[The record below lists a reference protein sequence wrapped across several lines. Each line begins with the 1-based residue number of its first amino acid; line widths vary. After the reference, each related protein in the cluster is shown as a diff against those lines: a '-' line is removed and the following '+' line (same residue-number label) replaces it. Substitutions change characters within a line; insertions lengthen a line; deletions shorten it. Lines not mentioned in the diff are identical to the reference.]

1 MSGAGGLF
9 ITFEGVEGAGKST
22 QIRQAAS
29 WLGELSHAVTITR
42 EPGGTPLG
50 TKIRTLV
57 LHLDEPVAP
66 RAELLLY
73 AADRAQHMAEVVEPA
88 LAAGRIVLCDRHA
101 DSLVAY
107 QAFGRGI
114 DRDLVDEL
122 NRIATNGRRPDLTVV
137 LDLDPAAGLRRA
149 VSRGEPDRLERED
162 LAFHERVRNGFLAI
176 AHQEPDRVK
185 VIPGDRPPEAVWL
198 DVQNAIVGRLAL
210 RA

>member
-1 MSGAGGLF
+1 MF

-22 QIRQAAS
+22 QIQRAAA
-29 WLGELSHAVTITR
+29 WLGTNGHDVTITR

-50 TKIRTLV
+50 RGIRTLV
-57 LHLDEPVAP
+57 LHTDEPIAA

-88 LAAGRIVLCDRHA
+88 LAAGGIVLCDRHA

-114 DRDLVDEL
+114 ERSLVDEL
-122 NRIATNGRRPDLTVV
+122 NRIATGGRRPDLTLV
-137 LDLDPAAGLRRA
+137 LDLDPALGLGRA
-149 VSRGEPDRLERED
+149 ESRGQPDRLERED
-162 LAFHERVRNGFLAI
+162 LAFHRRVREGFLAI
-176 AHQEPDRVK
+176 AAQEPDRVL
-185 VIPGDRPPEAVWL
+185 VVAADRVPDAVWE
-198 DVQNAIVGRLAL
+198 DVKCCMQGRLAL